1 LLPFGTIVNFFL
13 LPFIVLSFYP
23 KTNRQKVTLGH
34 EMRFPLF
41 HRLRSAAK
49 MNMFSF
55 IRNFIGCPVSFC
67 ATRYT
72 IVWHFSVP
80 FTVCHFAEICCHSGS
95 SVEQNDFMAAFSNRM
110 KP

>member
-13 LPFIVLSFYP
+13 LPFVILSEDESSKGDVGTRNAFSAFPPSAICGKNEYVFIHPKFY
-23 KTNRQKVTLGH
+23 R
-34 EMRFPLF
+34 M
-41 HRLRSAAK
+41 
-49 MNMFSF
+49 
-55 IRNFIGCPVSFC
+55 PVSFC